1 MRTNVILNDELIEKA
16 IQLGSFKTRK
26 AAIEAG
32 LKLLIQ
38 IKSQEKLRELR
49 GKLHWEGDLEKMRAG
64 VM

>member
-16 IQLGSFKTRK
+16 IKLGSFKTKK

-49 GKLHWEGDLEKMRAG
+49 GKLHWEGDLEKMRADK
-64 VM
+64 

>member
-16 IQLGSFKTRK
+16 IQLGSFKTKK

-49 GKLHWEGDLEKMRAG
+49 GKLHWEGDLEKMRTD
-64 VM
+64 V